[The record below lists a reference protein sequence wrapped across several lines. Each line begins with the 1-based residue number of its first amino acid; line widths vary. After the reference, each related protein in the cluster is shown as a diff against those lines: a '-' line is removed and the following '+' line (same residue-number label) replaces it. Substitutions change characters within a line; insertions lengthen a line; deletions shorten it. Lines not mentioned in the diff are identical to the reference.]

1 MIFSKTIGAIAL
13 ALAVT
18 TAGFVAVE
26 AASSGT
32 PDAQPLAA
40 ATYDHMSVNVADYDA
55 ALEWYR
61 DKLGFEVAVEWRVEA
76 LGGKQLAYLDLGE
89 TRIEIV
95 AADNEASRQAPP
107 EDFSEHFNRVGYGH
121 LAFAVN
127 NVDRVLD
134 ELRERGVPTFVRGE
148 TYPLDGTPFER
159 RVGFIMDPEGNVIE
173 FAEPLRLRAEAE

>member
-1 MIFSKTIGAIAL
+1 MIFSRTLGAA
-13 ALAVT
+13 ALAVALT
-18 TAGFVAVE
+18 MAGFAAVD
-26 AASSGT
+26 AASDVT
-32 PDAQPLAA
+32 QDTQPLTGAS
-40 ATYDHMSVNVADYDA
+40 YDHMSVNVTDYDA

-95 AADNEASRQAPP
+95 AADDEASRQAPP
-107 EDFSEHFNRVGYGH
+107 QDFSEHFNRAGYGH
-121 LAFAVN
+121 LAFAVDD
-127 NVDRVLD
+127 VDRVLD
-134 ELRERGVPTFVRGE
+134 GLHEKGVPTFVVGE

-173 FAEPLRLRAEAE
+173 FAEPLRVRAAAE